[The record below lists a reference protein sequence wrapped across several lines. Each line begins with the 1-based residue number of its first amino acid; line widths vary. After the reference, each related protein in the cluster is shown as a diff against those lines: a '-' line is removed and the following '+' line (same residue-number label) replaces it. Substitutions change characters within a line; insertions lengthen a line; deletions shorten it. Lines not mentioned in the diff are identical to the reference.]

1 MVGIEPTTSGLR
13 YRCSTTELHRLKRWK
28 NEALQCPREGATTVH
43 FRRAARQSLDTRTSL
58 RARNSTDQQH
68 RQGFGAG
75 PAQHRVGRR
84 RLLQSHPMR
93 HQAPQIHPAFAQRHH
108 HRPHVFAHR
117 MRHTRGGIIRPRL
130 INRITVARPRLGR
143 ADELKLEAIR
153 TESRAPP
160 GNTILPCGTPSGATA
175 RCGFKR
181 STTALASLAA
191 RGILRAKDRSGH
203 RLLKNTRRHARL
215 RLHRARLR
223 PLAGR
228 PVWADHARA
237 LRHGTAPLRNIAVV
251 SLVETPAPDDRRACD
266 DANAA
271 PRAAVPPEPAV
282 RQPARAIFTAA
293 LPDIEAAGLRV
304 PRDLSII
311 V

>member
-1 MVGIEPTTSGLR
+1 
-13 YRCSTTELHRLKRWK
+13 
-28 NEALQCPREGATTVH
+28 
-43 FRRAARQSLDTRTSL
+43 
-58 RARNSTDQQH
+58 
-68 RQGFGAG
+68 
-75 PAQHRVGRR
+75 
-84 RLLQSHPMR
+84 
-93 HQAPQIHPAFAQRHH
+93 
-108 HRPHVFAHR
+108 
-117 MRHTRGGIIRPRL
+117 MRHTHGGIIRPRL

-203 RLLKNTRRHARL
+203 RLLKNTRRHALL

-282 RQPARAIFTAA
+282 RQSARAIFTAA

-311 V
+311 VCSGTPRPPNLKRDFDFMRLDFAAIGRRAFEALQSLHEGKFTAKTTLIDAACRSSGTVLTAEPPRRPRNKCNTL